1 MARTKN
7 SGSDVLSIKSAKHKS
22 VSGDASNAN
31 KVKSVKSVKSAK
43 KNAKTAKR
51 SSSSTAT
58 SVSGRRLGVAA
69 VALASTLSMVLPGAA
84 ASARTSFNPDS
95 FDPSYVNSVAKTSG
109 KGAGNGAGKGSGN
122 GKGDGDGNGL
132 YKHGL
137 LNTGATFDRTTR
149 QMVGSAK
156 EYSVKNTDPNS
167 IAEGVENQET
177 VAGDSSVGVKD
188 SGEYLVTNGDSS
200 SPSNRSFD
208 TNNFED
214 RSATSSADNSA
225 TKTATKSEQ
234 DTASSE
240 IAKPVKSAKKPDV
253 KHTKAE
259 QTNPAE
265 TGKVAEKPKSNASVP
280 ATKTTE
286 KPAVAKP
293 KVENSVKPADTKAS
307 DTKPAATNPDAT
319 NPDAVKPAG
328 VKPAE
333 TPAAKQS
340 TQPETSQ
347 PASAKSV
354 AKTEKENAEPAAIK
368 PAEVKPESTPTAKQ
382 VTTKPVEENK
392 PEANK
397 TETNAGGVKPADVKP
412 AENQQ
417 PENAQSGNAESAK
430 PAAEQNTNTQPSSTH
445 AENTS
450 TVSDANTPKVRKPR
464 SVKNN
469 GGDNSG
475 SSVPSAENVPASS
488 ANNTAATPTTTPAS
502 NTTAPSAP
510 VTPASAESN
519 AGAGT
524 TANPSSEKPS
534 AQTNAQGSQ
543 SSAEGATTGAT
554 SEDKS
559 ATHSATAQNTASE
572 PGSASSNN
580 PTSSPASTS
589 TPNAGTQ
596 NAGTPNA
603 GATNTATDPNSQV
616 IKPNTDNPTAGSTSE
631 ANGQVQTDKKPKA
644 TYNLKI
650 RYTIG
655 GAANK
660 QLVQPYELTI
670 DVEKLNKL
678 DDVNSYEYIELPKS
692 AGYRP
697 SVYHSGDYQYYVK
710 KGEGDNSKFVIDDG
724 TDADAVRYLRLS
736 KKLITDYA
744 VKERPAVG
752 GNNGAQAPQT
762 SSSQATTNPQSS
774 SSTQPKAE
782 DGIQY
787 YGELNIN
794 YAPKTAKYYVRHLV
808 QDLDHKDEFHD
819 APNLGIGK
827 VITVKHKDGTSEN
840 IHVTE
845 ITGTVG
851 SDVTAV
857 STYIPGYEPEHN
869 LISSPLSDSED
880 ESDKLVLNLRYY
892 RKAYEVTYD
901 SAGGTDVTAQK
912 VYYQQPVPKVTKP
925 TRRGYTFKGWSLVDP
940 SKKSNSLYDDN
951 TIVSLDDYQMPD
963 HNVQFLANWEANKT
977 TSYRVN
983 VWVQKADLVD
993 KEHPNSLANYDFVGL
1008 VERKNVQTDSE
1019 VALDKMNDAGVAKDS
1034 NALNGA
1040 SETDY
1045 VKTPELG
1052 LTEIELQGTKAN
1064 KYKDGL
1070 IAKFN
1075 WMNDTPVTSLEGYD
1089 TTNPGDTKNKGK
1101 DLFTRY
1107 FHVNK
1112 ELTKEL
1118 NNAEHDFVPGRP
1130 DLGKRSKSQ
1139 LCADDLNNTLNLVYD
1154 RKEYELIFAKP
1165 AGLEFINS
1173 DAANN
1178 AAIKKKDEHGKT
1190 TIYCYA
1196 GGGKCSE
1203 KYDGKDDDNG
1213 TEINHKGYRVN
1224 VRYGQKL
1231 TDIWP
1236 GVEEI
1241 DLSNDISDEDKA
1253 FLGWRIGYAGDV
1265 KYLDTPPY
1273 RFTKEEFADPSLRAM
1288 GKNQAPKISDDPEHN
1303 PQTTHELK
1311 DNQRLLTADT
1321 TGANKDIPYTVIIK
1335 KQSIASAKN
1344 GDTGDDIKYVLSTDS
1359 YSKDDVNNTGY
1370 TFTAPSIA
1378 GFSSVSKPECDT
1390 KDRDDF
1396 NDDSEALYEAS
1407 SEYKKDSEEWD
1418 KLTDDDEITEAQAKG
1433 LLNFRKKY
1441 HIKFRD
1447 YLGPA
1452 PSDSDEDPDAAY
1464 GPDAPSD
1471 NYEKNA
1477 WLEMK
1482 YKRQSYDV
1490 QFYNADGKAI
1500 KDDSGAA
1507 TESLPYEYSLSKRGK
1522 KDLTGEDE
1530 KLYGSDTSYD
1540 ASVTK
1545 DNAKD
1550 TSKQFDGKYTFTLN
1564 NKTYSIVRPDYL
1576 PKDYVFKGW
1585 AVDQAGT
1592 RFINGEDKDITVP
1605 VNGIKLYAAW
1615 GKPEGIKHTVTL
1627 DYHMPEIDG
1636 NGKEK
1641 SGTNVVTKQQFNHY
1655 YVIKE
1660 NKDIKVPTRKGYDFY
1675 GWEITKNGTTLPYA
1689 FGNKVVE
1696 DITLNAVWVKDTRY
1710 NGTFKHIFLKPGYTF
1725 VDYKNATDKSA
1736 KAAMVDHISTQTIS
1750 GLREH
1755 LRYNAEAVYSDETH
1769 FPDKHFTSFEA
1780 SSDENQNTGEF
1791 IYQTYNTRKYKV
1803 RYVTVGKDGKEKDLL
1818 PESEVSSVN
1827 RKYDVAFY
1835 KPIEGFMPESTQQN
1849 IEYATGKDGKQIGE
1863 KTITFKYKD
1872 VRVLKRNDDKQARPT
1887 NYTRY
1892 VFKVAKDQSSMGSVV
1907 DWQGSNVAENSALV
1921 YDAIK
1926 GTKAYQMPLPTV
1938 KAKPGYEFAGW
1949 TSKIGSS
1956 ALGSTELQYSDGV
1969 NRLPIRSEEQNS
1981 PEVIYIANFKLK
1993 APVAAAPQVLT
2004 PKENISTGS
2013 SNDAKKLITNATDY
2027 PAGATFSFAK
2037 DEKFDNTPGLHKI
2050 KVQVKLDGN
2059 IAEAEVLY
2067 RVLPDLVYASD
2078 WDKFKATEYGSK
2090 NANDYVPITF
2100 TGKNDEGTIIGHDGG
2115 NANTPAGG
2123 ETTLTAYVYKGKEVR
2138 IRVPQSFGKDY
2149 SDKHYHYV
2157 FKGWATKV
2165 VEPTAENP
2173 KPEQKFDINSSDRY
2187 ENVNL
2192 DNGVT
2197 YHAIYKRIDYF
2208 SSSSDN
2214 GTVPEDSVV
2223 AIFKPAP
2230 GRKWK
2235 DGTSGPKVFYVK
2247 KGTDISKI
2255 PYSSSDPTNAL
2266 EKLKANLTNATGIW
2280 KRSSM
2285 LNDGKK
2291 VTEVKDVADVT
2302 GEWKDGWKVNE
2313 SFQEFV
2319 ADQKDWTE
2327 PDVQTDYLVAVQ
2339 DKPGTLPSLDKYLTN
2354 LDALEE
2360 EAEAVKKDGKIVK
2373 DKDGKIVKDV
2383 KVEYDLPDGKTP
2395 EEFETEMLKKPS
2407 LYTVPLRVT
2416 VNYKDGVKPKK
2427 YKRVA
2432 RLKVIYQ
2439 LMYPESLPKVDNTH
2453 SGTQQPGSGTQT
2465 DKQPVIGESGEIDFV
2480 TKNNKNY
2487 VKVEFEDPTA
2497 YEGAASGRKEYYILK
2512 ASESEITN
2520 NTYTKGIKAPQVTGA
2535 KHDDRSFHYEF
2546 LGWEMVEGSTVPA
2559 TRASLPAAAPL
2570 PTLALFAT
2578 ISNATS
2584 PAETRSANTG
2594 GSSTTNLYTKE
2605 QIAKMAFTQNT
2616 KFRAVFRRV
2625 DNVLKPGTNEKIPD
2639 NYVPHLFLP
2648 GFGRRWTDG
2657 TSNPKVYYFDPESS
2671 NYYNDINNK
2680 VDGLGSQLKGFG
2692 GWSIYGA
2699 AGNELTSA
2707 SPDYNKKET
2716 RVYVAKQARVD
2727 DVNASDIVLSVGDG
2741 IPGPD
2746 ELVHGNDAK
2755 SNPNIVGVQGA
2766 GVYDINKAI
2775 TKPGITT
2782 VVVNVTRT
2790 NDKKEQVIV
2799 PVKVH
2804 IRVLPKV
2811 IADKDLPEKGTK
2823 EYEFIAQNYTK
2834 VMYAAGEGGTMQSPM
2849 HTYWVRNGK
2858 ESAIKDY
2865 IPDVLADK
2873 GYVFK
2878 DWSSKTIEKPASPA
2892 DQRKATNEEREVLA
2906 NIAIVDGMQFVAKI
2920 IRNSHNSTLAALQNL
2935 LSEAQKEN
2943 AKGIYE
2949 AKKEQLAKIAES
2961 NGKHYLAELIRKSN
2975 NSTLAALS
2983 NLLAQNITNPLEI
2996 NNTIER
3002 DKLAELA
3009 DAAGKSFV
3017 AKIIRNSKKSSLEAL
3032 KQLLRSVGVNPETSL
3047 PEPKPIRETTITANF
3062 EKMAPMKFTF
3072 SGSAREGIFAN
3083 FRLQNMTEGNL
3094 NADGTPDINNTKI
3107 KVDGKEVTINEL
3119 VSQVKNSVNGIN
3131 ATCKDTACTI
3141 SGTPKVVNGQTKVE
3155 LKFTTTDKYGRQAE
3169 ITVEIDVI
3177 SESKPVPVPTP
3188 APVPTPVPPAPA
3200 PAPSKPEEEQRQEEY
3215 PMPESYPYIPMPE
3228 APSSEVVPEQAAEP
3242 KQKTEPEA
3250 VKDSAKQ
3257 PSEALPQT
3265 GSDVTQ
3271 SALIASLLASVGLA
3285 GFAAKHRR
3293 RKNEDNES

>member
-31 KVKSVKSVKSAK
+31 KVKSVKSAK

-58 SVSGRRLGVAA
+58 SASGHRLGVAA

-84 ASARTSFNPDS
+84 ALARTSFNPDS

-188 SGEYLVTNGDSS
+188 TGEYLVTNGDSS

-240 IAKPVKSAKKPDV
+240 IAKPVKSAKKPDATQ
-253 KHTKAE
+253 TKDE
-259 QTNPAE
+259 KTNPAE
-265 TGKVAEKPKSNASVP
+265 TGKVAGKTKSNASVP
-280 ATKTTE
+280 AHKTTE
-286 KPAVAKP
+286 KTATAAKP

-307 DTKPAATNPDAT
+307 GTKSAAT
-319 NPDAVKPAG
+319 NPDAVKPAAA
-328 VKPAE
+328 PAKSAE
-333 TPAAKQS
+333 
-340 TQPETSQ
+340 PETSQ
-347 PASAKSV
+347 TVNAKPV
-354 AKTEKENAEPAAIK
+354 AKTEKENTE

-382 VTTKPVEENK
+382 VTTKPVEANK

-412 AENQQ
+412 AEN
-417 PENAQSGNAESAK
+417 AQSGNAESAK
-430 PAAEQNTNTQPSSTH
+430 PAAEQNTNAQPSSTN
-445 AENTS
+445 AENTN
-450 TVSDANTPKVRKPR
+450 TVSAANTPKVRKPR

-524 TANPSSEKPS
+524 AAKPSAEKPS
-534 AQTNAQGSQ
+534 AQGNTQGNAQ
-543 SSAEGATTGAT
+543 GATTGVT
-554 SEDKS
+554 GEDKS
-559 ATHSATAQNTASE
+559 ATPSA
-572 PGSASSNN
+572 
-580 PTSSPASTS
+580 PTSNT
-589 TPNAGTQ
+589 GTQ
-596 NAGTPNA
+596 NTGTTNT
-603 GATNTATDPNSQV
+603 GSATNNTATDPNSQV
-616 IKPNTDNPTAGSTSE
+616 IKPNTDNPEAKSTE
-631 ANGQVQTDKKPKA
+631 QANEQVQTDKKPNA

-670 DVEKLNKL
+670 DVAKLNEL
-678 DDVNSYEYIELPKS
+678 DKDGKYEYIELPKA

-724 TDADAVRYLRLS
+724 TDADAIRYLRLS

-752 GNNGAQAPQT
+752 GNNGAQAPQ
-762 SSSQATTNPQSS
+762 SQTTTPSQTNPQSS
-774 SSTQPKAE
+774 SSSQPKAD

-808 QDLDHKDEFHD
+808 QKLDNKDEFEE
-819 APNLGIGK
+819 APNIGK
-827 VITVKHKDGTSEN
+827 AIVVEHKTKDKNNNITITKEV

-912 VYYQQPVPKVTKP
+912 VYYGQKVPEVPEPTYRGHKFLGWQIVEPGESANRSSTSNRSVTNEALNYK
-925 TRRGYTFKGWSLVDP
+925 
-940 SKKSNSLYDDN
+940 
-951 TIVSLDDYQMPD
+951 MPD
-963 HNVQFLANWEANKT
+963 HNVQFRAAWSANEATN
-977 TSYRVN
+977 YRVN

-993 KEHPNSLANYDFVGL
+993 KEHPDSLANYDFVGL
-1008 VERKNVQTDSE
+1008 VERKNVQTDSD
-1019 VALDKMNDAGVAKDS
+1019 VALDKMNDAGVVDDASK
-1034 NALNGA
+1034 LNGA
-1040 SETDY
+1040 NETDY
-1045 VKTPELG
+1045 VKNPELG
-1052 LTEIELQGTKAN
+1052 LTKEELQGKKSDHT
-1064 KYKDGL
+1064 DGL

-1075 WMNDTPVTSLEGYD
+1075 WMNDTAVTSLDGYN
-1089 TTNPGDTKNKGK
+1089 TANPGAAENKGK

-1118 NNAEHDFVPGRP
+1118 NSEQHDFVPGRP
-1130 DLGKRSKSQ
+1130 DLGKRSKAK
-1139 LCADDLNNTLNLVYD
+1139 LCANDLNNTLNLVYD

-1165 AGLEFINS
+1165 AGVDSGDNV
-1173 DAANN
+1173 
-1178 AAIKKKDEHGKT
+1178 AIKRKDENGKT

-1196 GGGKCSE
+1196 GGGGCST
-1203 KYDGKDDDNG
+1203 KYEGKDETDDG
-1213 TEINHKGYRVN
+1213 AKINHKGYRVN

-1236 GVEEI
+1236 DVNELHFSKDGEG
-1241 DLSNDISDEDKA
+1241 S
-1253 FLGWRIGYAGDV
+1253 LGWQIGYAGDI
-1265 KYLDTPPY
+1265 KYRDTPPY
-1273 RFTKEEFADPSLRAM
+1273 RFTKEEFADPSWRAVF
-1288 GKNQAPKISDDPEHN
+1288 KKDQKDKVAPRISDDPEKT
-1303 PQTTHELK
+1303 PQTTYELK
-1311 DNQRLLTADT
+1311 DNQRLLTADKS
-1321 TGANKDIPYTVIIK
+1321 NQSQPIQVIIR
-1335 KQSIASAKN
+1335 KQSIASAKK
-1344 GDTGDDIKYVLSTDS
+1344 GGEISEDDYELSTDS
-1359 YSKDDVNNTGY
+1359 YSKDDTPNPGY
-1370 TFTAPSIA
+1370 DYPAPSIA
-1378 GFSSVSKPECDT
+1378 GFNPAVGYDKT
-1390 KDRDDF
+1390 KVGDALDEGDFAENLEVWYNESHAHGNWDDLSEDEQKAFAKEYHLAFRKYRGVPVDEQENYKGDEDEF
-1396 NDDSEALYEAS
+1396 NDNKPLE
-1407 SEYKKDSEEWD
+1407 
-1418 KLTDDDEITEAQAKG
+1418 
-1433 LLNFRKKY
+1433 FRY
-1441 HIKFRD
+1441 D
-1447 YLGPA
+1447 
-1452 PSDSDEDPDAAY
+1452 
-1464 GPDAPSD
+1464 
-1471 NYEKNA
+1471 
-1477 WLEMK
+1477 
-1482 YKRQSYDV
+1482 RQSYDV
-1490 QFYNADGKAI
+1490 QFYNADGNAI
-1500 KDDSGAA
+1500 KDGDVAA
-1507 TESLPYEYSLSKRGK
+1507 IESLPFEYSLTKRGK
-1522 KDLTGEDE
+1522 KDLTGEDLTDE
-1530 KLYGSDTSYD
+1530 DKELYGKDTSYD

-1545 DNAKD
+1545 DGGDNTA
-1550 TSKQFDGKYTFTLN
+1550 TQFDGKYTFTLN
-1564 NKTYSIVRPDYL
+1564 GTKYSIVRPENL

-1585 AVDQAGT
+1585 ALDQAGT

-1627 DYHMPEIDG
+1627 DYHMPKTDDNGNEIENSD
-1636 NGKEK
+1636 
-1641 SGTNVVTKQQFNHY
+1641 VVTKQQFDHY

-1675 GWEITKNGTTLPYA
+1675 GWEIKKNGTTLPYA

-1725 VDYKNATDKSA
+1725 DEYKKAGLSESE
-1736 KAAMVDHISTQTIS
+1736 KAAMVDHVSTQTVS

-1780 SSDENQNTGEF
+1780 SSDEDQNTGEF

-1803 RYVTVGKDGKEKDLL
+1803 RYVTIGKDGKEKNLL

-1835 KPIEGFMPESTQQN
+1835 KPIEGFMPETTQDSFTYKTD
-1849 IEYATGKDGKQIGE
+1849 EYGKQDVNNIPE
-1863 KTITFKYKD
+1863 ITFKYKD
-1872 VRVLKRNDDKQARPT
+1872 VRVLKRKNDGQARPDH
-1887 NYTRY
+1887 YTRY
-1892 VFKVAKDQSSMGSVV
+1892 VFKVDNKQSSMGSVV
-1907 DWQGSNVAENSALV
+1907 DWQGSKVADNSALV

-2027 PAGATFSFAK
+2027 PAGATFSFAP

-2050 KVQVKLDGN
+2050 KVQVKLGN
-2059 IAEAEVLY
+2059 NTAAAEVLY
-2067 RVLPDLVYASD
+2067 RVLPDLVYKSD
-2078 WDKFKATEYGSK
+2078 WEKFKATEYGSK
-2090 NANDYVPITF
+2090 QAGDYAPITF

-2115 NANTPAGG
+2115 NTNHPAGG
-2123 ETTLTAYVYKGKEVR
+2123 TTTLTAYVYKGKDVR
-2138 IRVPQSFGKDY
+2138 IRVPQAFGKDY
-2149 SDKHYHYV
+2149 NDQHYHYV

-2165 VEPTAENP
+2165 VEPTTSTPSSGTTSAGTAQPEQK
-2173 KPEQKFDINSSDRY
+2173 KPEQTFDINSSDRY
-2187 ENVNL
+2187 KKVNL

-2235 DGTSGPKVFYVK
+2235 IDGTNGPKVFYVK
-2247 KGTDISKI
+2247 KGTDLSQITKTV
-2255 PYSSSDPTNAL
+2255 DGKTVNVL
-2266 EKLKANLTNATGIW
+2266 EMLQNNLTNPTGKW
-2280 KRSSM
+2280 SRSSM
-2285 LNDGKK
+2285 LNDGNK
-2291 VTEVKDVADVT
+2291 VAEVKDVADVT
-2302 GEWKDGWKVNE
+2302 GDWKDGWHVNE
-2313 SFQEFV
+2313 PFQEFV
-2319 ADQKDWTE
+2319 ADQTPWTE
-2327 PDVQTDYLVAVQ
+2327 PEVQTDYLVAVQ
-2339 DKPGTLPSLDKYLTN
+2339 DKRDTLPALDKYLTN
-2354 LDALEE
+2354 LDDLKK
-2360 EAEAVKKDGKIVK
+2360 EAETKGDIE
-2373 DKDGKIVKDV
+2373 DV
-2383 KVEYDLPDGKTP
+2383 KIEYDLPKGKDP
-2395 EEFETEMLKKPS
+2395 KDFEDKMLKKPS
-2407 LYTVPLRVT
+2407 LYTVPLRIT
-2416 VNYKDGVKPKK
+2416 VNYKDGVEPKK

-2512 ASESEITN
+2512 ASSDEITSGD
-2520 NTYTKGIKAPQVTGA
+2520 YTKGIKAPQVTGA

-2616 KFRAVFRRV
+2616 KFRAVLRRV

-2680 VDGLGSQLKGFG
+2680 VDDLGSQLKGFG

-3032 KQLLRSVGVNPETSL
+3032 KQLLRNVGVNPETSL

-3072 SGSAREGIFAN
+3072 SGSAREGILTN
-3083 FRLQNMTEGNL
+3083 FRLQNMTEGSGD
-3094 NADGTPDINNTKI
+3094 ANNKI
-3107 KVDGKEVTINEL
+3107 TVDGKEVTINEL
-3119 VSQVKNSVNGIN
+3119 VSQVKNSVNGIS
-3131 ATCKDTACTI
+3131 AKCAGTACTI
-3141 SGTPKVVNGQTKVE
+3141 SGTPKIVDSKPKVE
-3155 LKFTTTDKYGRQAE
+3155 LTFTTTDKYGRQAE

-3177 SESKPVPVPTP
+3177 SESKPAPMLVPTP

-3215 PMPESYPYIPMPE
+3215 PIPESYPYIPMPE
-3228 APSSEVVPEQAAEP
+3228 APSSEVVPEQTAEA